1 MCSLGHFSD
10 LCAPQN
16 HEIDADR
23 LPVDGELAPEING
36 DYLRNG
42 PNPRFSSPG
51 AQTYPLD
58 GDGMLHRVSL
68 ADGTASY
75 TNRFVR
81 TPALRAEEAAGRAL
95 WPGGGRDGLPGAEL
109 VGPELAH
116 TARDRP
122 CVNVVQHAGRLLA
135 LADSGSPFGISP
147 DLATIGRETFGGL
160 LPGGLGAHPR
170 IDPATGEMVVFCS
183 GPSEPFLTWSVI
195 GADGFPVRTQTP
207 VEGVKRPVLIHDMAL
222 TQTYLVLVI
231 PPSGTP
237 KHGTRIALIPRSGG
251 PVRWLADEAF
261 WMTHAANAYDETAA
275 DGSVRVVLDYVR
287 EPAPGQPGALS
298 RLRLDPAAGRA
309 GQQTLAE
316 ADVAFPRIDDRRL
329 TRPHRVIA
337 ATLSSG
343 RPPGLADTLAWF
355 DTRTG
360 RLATWPAGPLV
371 VGEQTFAPRPGDP
384 DPAHGWWLTFATDR
398 TDLTSRLLVLPAED
412 PAGGPVAAVRLPQRV
427 PLGQH
432 GAWLPTAGLDGPH

>member
-1 MCSLGHFSD
+1 MCSLGHLSS

-16 HEIDADR
+16 REVNADR
-23 LPVDGELAPEING
+23 LPVDGKLPPEING

-42 PNPRFSSPG
+42 PNTRFSPPG
-51 AQTYPLD
+51 ARTPPLA
-58 GDGMLHRVSL
+58 GDGMLHQVSF

-75 TNRFVR
+75 ANRFVR

-95 WPGGGRDGLPGAEL
+95 WPGDGQDELPGAEL

-116 TARDRP
+116 TVKDRP
-122 CVNVVQHAGRLLA
+122 CVNVVRHAGRLLA

-160 LPGGLGAHPR
+160 LPAGVGAHPR
-170 IDPATGEMVVFCS
+170 IDPVTGEMVVLCS
-183 GPSEPFLTWSVI
+183 GTGEPFLTWSVI
-195 GADGFPVRTQTP
+195 GADGFPVRIQTP
-207 VEGVKRPVLIHDMAL
+207 VEGVRRPVLIHDMAL
-222 TQTYLVLVI
+222 TRTYLVLVI
-231 PPSGTP
+231 PPPPGVP
-237 KHGTRIALIPRSGG
+237 ERGTRIALIPRSGG

-261 WMTHAANAYDETAA
+261 WLAHAANAYDETAA

-287 EPAPGQPGALS
+287 EPAPGRPGILS
-298 RLRLDPAAGRA
+298 RLRLDPAAGRV
-309 GQQTLAE
+309 GHETMAE
-316 ADVAFPRIDDRRL
+316 AHVAFPRVDDRRL

-337 ATLSSG
+337 ITLTSA
-343 RPPGLADTLAWF
+343 RPPGLADTLAWL

-360 RLATWPAGPLV
+360 RLATWPAGPLA

-384 DPAHGWWLTFATDR
+384 DPAHGWWLTFAIDQ

-432 GAWLPTAGLDGPH
+432 GAWLPAAH